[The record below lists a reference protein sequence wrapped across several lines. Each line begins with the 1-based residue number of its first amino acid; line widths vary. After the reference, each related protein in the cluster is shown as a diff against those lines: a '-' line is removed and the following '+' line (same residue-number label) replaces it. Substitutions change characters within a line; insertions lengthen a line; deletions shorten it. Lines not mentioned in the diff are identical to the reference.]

1 MSLDHEPPVT
11 SQEPRTPAP
20 IADLSYRSYD
30 GPIRSHPF
38 RPWTVAVT
46 TLRMM
51 RGRWQVWLLMLAA
64 ALPYLFYML
73 MLYLG
78 SRFGGGM
85 ADLLVNRNSHSRY
98 TSAFNEAYQAQ
109 LFWLMVMALTVG
121 AGSIAND
128 NRTNALQVYLAK
140 PLTKQDY
147 LFGKWLGIFVAV
159 YAAALLPALLMYLF
173 CLLSYLDDGF
183 LRNEPWLIA
192 KILLACAMPAAIHAG
207 LLVGVSAWSKS
218 ALIAGAV
225 YAGVYFASS
234 ALSAVLWFTIY
245 GLRSGESLSRG
256 ILLQHA
262 SVAGIIKAAG
272 WCIYGVSAAAG
283 GGGPRGLP
291 ITVAM
296 IEPPNRWLVAAITL
310 AVVAVGVGSARLR
323 IRAVEVVKG

>member
-1 MSLDHEPPVT
+1 MSQANGPLGTDPGSP
-11 SQEPRTPAP
+11 QQAP

-30 GPIRSHPF
+30 GPLRAHPF

-46 TLRMM
+46 TIRMM
-51 RGRWQVWLLMLAA
+51 RRRWPVWLLMLAA

-73 MLYLG
+73 ILYLG

-85 ADLLVNRNSHSRY
+85 SDFLMNSNAHSKY
-98 TSAFNEAYQAQ
+98 TSAFNGAYEAQ
-109 LFWLMVMALTVG
+109 LFWLMVLALTVG

-140 PLTKQDY
+140 PLTKADY
-147 LFGKWLGIFVAV
+147 LMGKWLGIFVAV
-159 YAAALLPALLMYLF
+159 YTAALLPALLMYLF
-173 CLLSYLDDGF
+173 CLLSYYDDGF

-225 YAGVYFASS
+225 YAGVYFATG
-234 ALSAVLWFTIY
+234 ALSTVLWFAMY
-245 GLRSGESLSRG
+245 GIRG
-256 ILLQHA
+256 NGSTADGMLLQHA
-262 SVAGIIKAAG
+262 SIAGIIKAAG
-272 WCIYGVSAAAG
+272 WCVYNVSMRG
-283 GGGPRGLP
+283 GGGRGMRL
-291 ITVAM
+291 IAVM
-296 IEPPNRWLVAAITL
+296 VDPPNHWLVGAV
-310 AVVAVGVGSARLR
+310 VVAVIAAGLAAARLR